1 MILPLK
7 KLFFN
12 FELQFIM
19 VANDK
24 LDIMKRILSIP
35 ALCLMALCAT
45 GCGSDNNDEPIKGG
59 DENPAVTP
67 GSPVS
72 VSRDNVTRAIEII
85 DAAVDNYFTGA
96 GMAMSR
102 YYNPYTDNASSEL
115 GSVWMYTS
123 SIEAVNSALKG
134 MSALKASGEAAL
146 YDANC
151 ARYKELL
158 ANLID
163 NLEFYA
169 GTYTLTSYTGT
180 NTWTVYGVDRGAGKG
195 AAAVEGIH
203 NVYDDQMWLVRELI
217 EAYEATGVKAYLDKA
232 EYLTSYILDGWDST
246 LDENGN
252 EHGGITWGPGY
263 VTKHSC
269 SNGPIVAP
277 LVKLATLY
285 KGKGDEVIF
294 GVVNADK
301 TRGKKTEKKCDYYLD
316 MAKKVYAYQTEHL
329 LNPSTGLFDDMM
341 GGDDNGGNIRY
352 ENVGDDTFRAY
363 VALRD
368 RTGKT
373 YSYNTGSMIS
383 GAAALYGAT
392 SEESYLTDM
401 RNLCDRSFSYFA
413 APASGKE
420 GCYTF
425 DITGFNNWFNNVLE
439 RSYVDAAALYQQ
451 AGIYAEA
458 FQCNL
463 DYAYSKFLY
472 NHMLPASL
480 LVGWNQERGKNNIEA
495 MFTFAFAAEYA
506 SLAEYQLNKKL

>member
-1 MILPLK
+1 MK
-7 KLFFN
+7 AK
-12 FELQFIM
+12 
-19 VANDK
+19 ANHN
-24 LDIMKRILSIP
+24 IMKRLFTIP
-35 ALCLMALCAT
+35 AMCFLALAAT
-45 GCGSDNNDEPIKGG
+45 GCGNDNNDEPGKGG
-59 DENPAVTP
+59 DDIPAVTP

-72 VSRDNVTRAIEII
+72 TARTNAERAIEII
-85 DAAVDNYFTGA
+85 DAAVDNYFSGA

-102 YYNPYTDNASSEL
+102 YYNPYSGNASSEL

-123 SIEAVNSALKG
+123 SIEAVNSALKS
-134 MSALKASGEAAL
+134 MVALKQKGVSDL
-146 YDANC
+146 YDANFS
-151 ARYKELL
+151 RYKALL

-195 AAAVEGIH
+195 AATVEGIH

-217 EAYEATGVKAYLDKA
+217 EAYEVSGEKAYLDKA
-232 EYLTSYILDGWDST
+232 EYLVSYILDGWDRT
-246 LDENGN
+246 LDEEGN

-277 LVKLATLY
+277 LVKLAAIY
-285 KGKGDEVIF
+285 KGKGDEVTF
-294 GVVNADK
+294 GVVNPDNS
-301 TRGKKTEKKCDYYLD
+301 RGKKTMAKGDYYLE
-316 MAKKVYAYQTEHL
+316 MAAKVYDYQTSHL

-352 ENVGDDTFRAY
+352 ETVGDETFRAY

-373 YSYNTGSMIS
+373 YSYNTGTMIS

-392 SEESYLTDM
+392 SDARYMTDL
-401 RNLCDRSFSYFA
+401 RSLCDKSFTYFA
-413 APASGKE
+413 QPASGKE

-439 RSYVDAAALYQQ
+439 RAYADASRLYSG
-451 AGIYAEA
+451 AGVYAEA
-458 FQCNL
+458 FQANL
-463 DYAYSKFLY
+463 DYAYSNFLY

-506 SLAEYQLNKKL
+506 SLSEYQLNKN